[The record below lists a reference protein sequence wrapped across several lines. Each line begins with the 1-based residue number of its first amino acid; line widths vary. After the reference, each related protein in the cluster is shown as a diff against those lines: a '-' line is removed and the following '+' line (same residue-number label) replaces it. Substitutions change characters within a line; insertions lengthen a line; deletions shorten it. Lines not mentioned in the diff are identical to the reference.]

1 LNEPSKICSL
11 AGLSDDELLGR
22 ARGGDREAFG
32 ELIGRYQEMVFAMLV
47 KKVRDRELAMDLA
60 QESFVRAYKGLDGF
74 KAESKFSSWLVRIA
88 LNRAT
93 SHFSS
98 KQYKDSS
105 RKIKDSEKF
114 FESLETPDSG
124 SQELEFKS
132 KILWQGVEKLDSIYS
147 QVLFLRAVENKSYRE
162 ISEILEIP
170 LGTVKSRMN
179 TGINTLRKSLRGKV
193 R

>member
-1 LNEPSKICSL
+1 M
-11 AGLSDDELLGR
+11 SDDELVNR
-22 ARGGDREAFG
+22 AREGNQEAFG
-32 ELIGRYQEMVFAMLV
+32 ELIARNQEVVFAMLIR
-47 KKVRDRELAMDLA
+47 KVRDKDLALDLA
-60 QESFVRAYKGLDGF
+60 QESFVRAYKGLDRF
-74 KAESKFSSWLVRIA
+74 KGEAKFSSWLVRIA

-105 RKIKDSEKF
+105 RKIKDSERF

-132 KILWQGVEKLDSIYS
+132 KLLWQGVEKLDSIYS

-170 LGTVKSRMN
+170 IGTVKSRMN
-179 TGINTLRKSLRGKV
+179 TGINALRKSLGGKV

>member
-1 LNEPSKICSL
+1 MNKPSKICDL
-11 AGLSDDELLGR
+11 TGMSDDELVSR
-22 ARGGDREAFG
+22 AREGNQEAFG
-32 ELIGRYQEMVFAMLV
+32 ELIARNQEMVFAMLV
-47 KKVRDRELAMDLA
+47 RKVRDRDLALDLA
-60 QESFVRAYKGLDGF
+60 QESFVRAYKGLDRF
-74 KAESKFSSWLVRIA
+74 KGEAKFSSWLVRIA

-98 KQYKDSS
+98 KQHKDSS
-105 RKIKDSEKF
+105 RQIKDSERF

-147 QVLFLRAVENKSYRE
+147 QVLFLRVVENKTYRE

-170 LGTVKSRMN
+170 IGTVKSRMN
-179 TGINTLRKSLRGKV
+179 TGINALRKSLGGKV
-193 R
+193 